1 MAMVFALLTA
11 AINAVASVL
20 QRLGLEQDVAVDEE
34 AESFLRNMLTSPIW
48 LVGVVLMG
56 LGFVF
61 QAIALHLGSIV
72 VVQPLLLAEL
82 PIVALLLVVW
92 YHQPHR
98 LSDLLAMIG
107 AAASLGIALAALD
120 PTDGPKHPSLL
131 RWSLVLL
138 TTAGIAGGALL
149 LARGRS
155 PGPRA
160 LLLGLS
166 AASGFGIV
174 AALTKQSGDV
184 LASSPS
190 RLLFTWQVWALALVG
205 VASFFA
211 MQRAFE
217 AGPFAASQSA
227 IILGTPLFSVLVGA
241 ALFGCSASSVPWR
254 ILVGA
259 LAGCALLVATW
270 WLIASPLVAGA
281 HDDPTTHRLTG
292 KGLLAKAL
300 ARRRSR
306 KERDLLQ

>member
-20 QRLGLEQDVAVDEE
+20 QRLGLERDADEGRE
-34 AESFLRNMLTSPIW
+34 PESFLRNMLTSPIW
-48 LVGVVLMG
+48 LIGVVLMG

-82 PIVALLLVVW
+82 PIVAFVLVVW
-92 YHQPHR
+92 YKQPHR
-98 LSDLLAMIG
+98 LSDLVAMVT
-107 AAASLGIALAALD
+107 AAGSLGIALAALD
-120 PTDGPKHPSLL
+120 PTDGPTHPSLF
-131 RWSLVLL
+131 RWSLVLV
-138 TTAGIAGGALL
+138 TATVFAAGAIV
-149 LARGRS
+149 LARGRA

-166 AASGFGIV
+166 AATGFGIV

-190 RLLFTWQVWALALVG
+190 RLVLTWQVWGLLVVG
-205 VASFFA
+205 VASFYA

-227 IILGTPLFSVLVGA
+227 IILGTPLSSVLVGA
-241 ALFGCSASSVPWR
+241 ALFGCSATSVPWR
-254 ILVGA
+254 IISGA
-259 LAGCALLVATW
+259 LSGCALLAATW

-292 KGLLAKAL
+292 KGLLAKAI
-300 ARRRSR
+300 ARRRPR
-306 KERDLLQ
+306 T